1 MVDDELVG
9 VRFSL
14 TNVVKVRSGSP
25 SNHFRTPSY
34 IQDKTG
40 VIIAHRGNF
49 LNPESLA
56 HGGDGLPR
64 QPLYTVE
71 FIQSEVWPRS
81 EEHTSELQS
90 LVNLVCRLLLETKN
104 KKKKKTN

>member
-40 VIIAHRGNF
+40 VIIAQRGNF

-56 HGGDGLPR
+56 HGGDGLPK

-71 FIQSEVWPRS
+71 FIQSEVWS
-81 EEHTSELQS
+81 EYLGESNDRI
-90 LVNLVCRLLLETKN
+90 LVDVYQHWLETV
-104 KKKKKTN
+104 

>member
-1 MVDDELVG
+1 MADDELVG

-14 TNVVKVRSGSP
+14 TNSVKVRSGSP

-34 IQDKTG
+34 IQDKIG
-40 VIIAHRGNF
+40 VIVAHRGNF

-56 HGGDGLPR
+56 HGGAGLPR

-71 FIQSEVWPRS
+71 FIQSEVWPEYLGESHDR
-81 EEHTSELQS
+81 
-90 LVNLVCRLLLETKN
+90 NLVDVYQHWLETV
-104 KKKKKTN
+104 

>member
-25 SNHFRTPSY
+25 SNHFRTPLY

-56 HGGDGLPR
+56 HGGDGLPK

-71 FIQSEVWPRS
+71 FIQSEVWVEYRGES
-81 EEHTSELQS
+81 HDRI
-90 LVNLVCRLLLETKN
+90 LVDVYQHWLEAV
-104 KKKKKTN
+104 

>member
-1 MVDDELVG
+1 MVDDDLVG

-14 TNVVKVRSGSP
+14 TDVVKVKSGSP

-34 IQDKTG
+34 IQDKIG
-40 VIIAHRGNF
+40 VIVSHRGDF

-56 HGGDGLPR
+56 HGGDGLPK

-71 FIQSEVWPRS
+71 FSQSDVWVKYPGESHDRILVDIY
-81 EEHTSELQS
+81 EHW
-90 LVNLVCRLLLETKN
+90 LEAV
-104 KKKKKTN
+104 